1 MWNCPNC
8 ETENAEETK
17 TCLVCGAQRPAPD
30 WTYATCG
37 GINADK
43 TCGAAR
49 SVQEPPREM
58 GWRCT
63 CGTRNA
69 DDARFCKNCGAAR
82 SVQEP
87 PREMGWRCVCGMQN
101 GNDARFCKNCGKP
114 KGSAAG
120 TVTTAPKTGVQAEYK
135 ALETRANMM
144 RGLAITCIA
153 AMLFVLFL
161 LPYAA
166 AAYTSQYTVYNNMAG
181 LNGSIE
187 QICSVVLLCFALL
200 PIPFL
205 LMKQTVTK
213 RNLPVTMSAVSAG
226 AIAIYSAV
234 IWFGSMLPTAVPFMI
249 ILAAAAEVLCTV
261 KYIEALKAMDNLMFR
276 PQAL

>member
-17 TCLVCGAQRPAPD
+17 TCLVCGAQRPAPG
-30 WTYATCG
+30 WTG

-49 SVQEPPREM
+49 GVQEPTGET

-63 CGTRNA
+63 CGTRNE

-87 PREMGWRCVCGMQN
+87 PRETGWRCVCGMQN

-120 TVTTAPKTGVQAEYK
+120 SVTTAPKTGVQAEYK
-135 ALETRANMM
+135 ALETRANTM
-144 RGLAITCIA
+144 RGLALACIA

-166 AAYTSQYTVYNNMAG
+166 ADYTKQYTVYNNMAG
-181 LNGSIE
+181 VNGSIE
-187 QICSVVLLCFALL
+187 QICSIVLLCFALL

-213 RNLPVTMSAVSAG
+213 RNQPITMSAVSAG

-249 ILAAAAEVLCTV
+249 ILSAAAEVLCTF

>member
-49 SVQEPPREM
+49 SVQEPPRE
-58 GWRCT
+58 T
-63 CGTRNA
+63 
-69 DDARFCKNCGAAR
+69 
-82 SVQEP
+82 
-87 PREMGWRCVCGMQN
+87 GWRCVCGMQN
-101 GNDARFCKNCGKP
+101 KSDARFCQNCGKP

-120 TVTTAPKTGVQAEYK
+120 TVTTAPKTGLQAEYK
-135 ALETRANMM
+135 ALETRANTM
-144 RGLAITCIA
+144 RGLALACIA

-166 AAYTSQYTVYNNMAG
+166 ADYTKQYTVYNNMAG
-181 LNGSIE
+181 VNGSIE
-187 QICSVVLLCFALL
+187 QICSIVLLCFALL

-213 RNLPVTMSAVSAG
+213 RNQPITMSAVSAG

-249 ILAAAAEVLCTV
+249 ILSAAAEVLCTV

>member
-17 TCLVCGAQRPAPD
+17 TCLVCSAQRPAPD

-63 CGTRNA
+63 CGTRNE

-87 PREMGWRCVCGMQN
+87 PRETGWRCVCGMQN
-101 GNDARFCKNCGKP
+101 ISDARFCQNCGKP

-120 TVTTAPKTGVQAEYK
+120 TVTTAPKTGLQAEYELLV
-135 ALETRANMM
+135 ARANTM
-144 RGLAITCIA
+144 RGLALACIA
-153 AMLFVLFL
+153 AMLLVLFL

-166 AAYTSQYTVYNNMAG
+166 ADYTKQYTVYNNMAG
-181 LNGSIE
+181 VNGSIE

-200 PIPFL
+200 PIPYL

-234 IWFGSMLPTAVPFMI
+234 IWFGSMHPTAVPFMI
-249 ILAAAAEVLCTV
+249 ILSAAAEVLCTV

>member
-17 TCLVCGAQRPAPD
+17 TCLVCGAQRPAPG
-30 WTYATCG
+30 WTG

-49 SVQEPPREM
+49 GVQEPTGET

-63 CGTRNA
+63 CGTRNE

-120 TVTTAPKTGVQAEYK
+120 TVTTAPKTGVQAEYELLV
-135 ALETRANMM
+135 ARANTM
-144 RGLAITCIA
+144 RGLALACIA

-166 AAYTSQYTVYNNMAG
+166 ADYTKQYTVYNNMAG
-181 LNGSIE
+181 VNGSIE

-213 RNLPVTMSAVSAG
+213 RNLPITLSLVSAG

-234 IWFGSMLPTAVPFMI
+234 IWFGSMNPTAVPFMI
-249 ILAAAAEVLCTV
+249 ILSAAAEVLCTV

>member
-17 TCLVCGAQRPAPD
+17 TCLVCGAQRPAPG
-30 WTYATCG
+30 WTG

-43 TCGAAR
+43 NCGAVRGAK
-49 SVQEPPREM
+49 QEPTGEM
-58 GWRCT
+58 GWHCT
-63 CGTRNA
+63 CGTRNE
-69 DDARFCKNCGAAR
+69 DAACFCKNCGAAR
-82 SVQEP
+82 GAKQEP

-135 ALETRANMM
+135 ALEAKANTM
-144 RGLAITCIA
+144 RGLALACIA

-161 LPYAA
+161 LPYAVA
-166 AAYTSQYTVYNNMAG
+166 DYTKQYTVYNNMAG
-181 LNGSIE
+181 VNGSIE
-187 QICSVVLLCFALL
+187 QICSIVLLCFALL
-200 PIPFL
+200 PIPYL

-213 RNLPVTMSAVSAG
+213 RNLPITLSLVSAG

-234 IWFGSMLPTAVPFMI
+234 IWFGSMLPTAVPFLI
-249 ILAAAAEVLCTV
+249 ILSAASEVLCTV